1 MGWRA
6 STSVEGMLE
15 FETIQLESQTRK
27 DKDRAALFFVH
38 EAEELTRRDDA
49 TERLTG
55 IHVLLHGI
63 NEL

>member
-1 MGWRA
+1 
-6 STSVEGMLE
+6 MLE